1 MRALKVRLCDE
12 GWLAFGVI
20 WLPPL
25 LQDATW
31 SKKRVEDVLVYERLQ
46 LEEIKAH
53 KI

>member
-1 MRALKVRLCDE
+1 V
-12 GWLAFGVI
+12 FGVI

-25 LQDATW
+25 LQDANW
-31 SKKRVEDVLVYERLQ
+31 STKRVEIVLVYGRLQ